1 MTIAERI
8 YSAST
13 SEDAEP
19 ARLAERLARLIED
32 DIASESAA
40 AGGVMG
46 SLRELS
52 ERYSVGRAAVREGVA
67 LLERRG
73 LGWLRPGPYG
83 GFVVAQP
90 EAETI
95 GGELAD
101 FFRMTGVTRTQLAD
115 ARDAVDLM
123 AAALAAASPGVAGTA
138 AGPVALPG
146 AGDDPIEWHLRT
158 RSALAA
164 RSGEPV
170 VQLFVTCLNQL
181 TAEFAR
187 PAGSEW
193 QPAAERHAAA
203 LREALAAGDAD
214 AAMAHTGALNREL
227 ERGLHAEA
235 APLPLPE
242 IETARQDGD
251 RTLATRVARRIAAE
265 VLRGGRAGQRLGS
278 EWDLCERFSVS
289 RATLRQAIRQLEDSG
304 IVECRRG
311 RGNGLVVRDLK
322 GTGSIKLVLAF
333 LISRQMDPQAAGA
346 ILFQLNRFVPALAVS
361 RASAAQRRR
370 LTELLARVERT
381 DPIDRYDLLRLVQY
395 VSHLADSP
403 IIDLFSRCL
412 AAYEARFHPLLAER
426 LPRRVQ
432 AEYFELLRQ
441 LLAEVEPGEA
451 AQLERA
457 KRKASRVMLAMSRNR
472 PI

>member
-13 SEDAEP
+13 SENAER

-32 DIASESAA
+32 DIASDSVA

-73 LGWLRPGPYG
+73 LGRLRPGPYG
-83 GFVVAQP
+83 GFIIAQP
-90 EAETI
+90 EADTI

-101 FFRMTGVTRTQLAD
+101 YFRMTGVTRTHLAD

-123 AAALAAASPGVAGTA
+123 AAALAATA
-138 AGPVALPG
+138 AARPPEAAQVALPA
-146 AGDDPIEWHLRT
+146 AGDDPVAWHLQT

-170 VQLFVTCLNQL
+170 VQLFVSCLNRL
-181 TAEFAR
+181 TAEFSSPR
-187 PAGSEW
+187 ESDW
-193 QPAAERHAAA
+193 QPAAKRHAAA
-203 LREALAAGDAD
+203 LRTALAAGDVE
-214 AAMAHTGALNREL
+214 AATNETGALNREL
-227 ERGLHAEA
+227 GAWLDMEA
-235 APLPLPE
+235 APLPLPG

-251 RTLATRVARRIAAE
+251 RTLATLVARRIAAE
-265 VLRGGRAGQRLGS
+265 VLSSNTAGQRLGS

-333 LISRQMDPQAAGA
+333 LISRQMDPQDAGA
-346 ILFQLNRFVPALAVS
+346 ILFQLNRFVPALAVG
-361 RASAAQRRR
+361 RANAAQRRR
-370 LTELLARVERT
+370 LLELLARVERT

-412 AAYEARFHPLLAER
+412 AAYEARFHPFLAER
-426 LPRRVQ
+426 LPVTVQ
-432 AEYFELLRQ
+432 AEYFELLRT
-441 LLAEVEPGEA
+441 LLDTVEPGDD
-451 AQLERA
+451 AQLDWA
-457 KRKASRVMLAMSRNR
+457 KRQASRVMLAMSRNR

>member
-13 SEDAEP
+13 SEDAEH

-32 DIASESAA
+32 DIASDSVA
-40 AGGVMG
+40 AGGLMG

-67 LLERRG
+67 VLERRG
-73 LGWLRPGPYG
+73 LGRLRPGPYG
-83 GFVVAQP
+83 GFIIAQP
-90 EAETI
+90 DAETI

-101 FFRMTGVTRTQLAD
+101 YFRVTGVTRTHLTD

-123 AAALAAASPGVAGTA
+123 AAALAATAEGA
-138 AGPVALPG
+138 AGHAAQAKLP
-146 AGDDPIEWHLRT
+146 APGDDCVEWHMRT

-164 RSGEPV
+164 RSDEPV
-170 VQLFVTCLNQL
+170 VELFVSCLNRL
-181 TAEFAR
+181 TAEYSSSR
-187 PAGSEW
+187 ESEW
-193 QPAAERHAAA
+193 KPAATRYAAA
-203 LREALAAGDAD
+203 LRRALVRGKAEAATDAT
-214 AAMAHTGALNREL
+214 AALNREL
-227 ERGLHAEA
+227 AHRLDRQP
-235 APLPLPE
+235 APLPQPG
-242 IETARQDGD
+242 IETGRKDGD
-251 RTLATRVARRIAAE
+251 RTLATLVARRIAAE
-265 VLRGGRAGQRLGS
+265 VLRSSTTGQRLGS

-333 LISRQMDPQAAGA
+333 LISRQMDPRAAGA
-346 ILFQLNRFVPALAVS
+346 ILFQLNRFIPALAVS
-361 RASAAQRRR
+361 RGNDAQRRR
-370 LTELLARVERT
+370 LAELLSRVERA

-395 VSHLADSP
+395 VSQLADSP

-412 AAYEARFHPLLAER
+412 AAYEARFHPVLAER
-426 LPRRVQ
+426 LPRTVQ
-432 AEYFELLRQ
+432 AEYFELLKN
-441 LLAEVEPGEA
+441 LLDKVGPGDTEKVEW
-451 AQLERA
+451 A
-457 KRKASRVMLAMSRNR
+457 KREASRVMLAMSRNR

>member
-13 SEDAEP
+13 SEDAEHS
-19 ARLAERLARLIED
+19 RLAERLARLIED
-32 DIASESAA
+32 DIASDNVE

-73 LGWLRPGPYG
+73 LGRLRPGPYG
-83 GFVVAQP
+83 GFIIAQP
-90 EAETI
+90 EADTI

-101 FFRMTGVTRTQLAD
+101 YFRMTCVTRTHLAD

-123 AAALAAASPGVAGTA
+123 AAALAASAGAAATESMPIASPAG
-138 AGPVALPG
+138 
-146 AGDDPIEWHLRT
+146 GDDAVRWHLQA
-158 RSALAA
+158 RSDLAA

-170 VQLFVTCLNQL
+170 VELFVSCLNHL
-181 TAEFAR
+181 TAEFVSR
-187 PAGSEW
+187 TEAGW
-193 QPAAERHAAA
+193 QPAAKRHAAA
-203 LREALAAGDAD
+203 LHEALAAGDAD
-214 AAMAHTGALNREL
+214 AATDAAKALNSEL
-227 ERGLHAEA
+227 DRWLDAETA
-235 APLPLPE
+235 SLPLPS
-242 IETARQDGD
+242 IETARQSGD
-251 RTLATRVARRIAAE
+251 RTLATLVARRIAAE
-265 VLRGGRAGQRLGS
+265 VLRNASAGQRLGS

-361 RASAAQRRR
+361 RASGAQRRR
-370 LTELLARVERT
+370 LKDLLVRVERT

-395 VSHLADSP
+395 VSQLADSP

-426 LPRRVQ
+426 LPRTVQ
-432 AEYFELLRQ
+432 AEYFELLRH
-441 LLAEVEPGEA
+441 LLDAVEPGDQA
-451 AQLERA
+451 RLEWA
-457 KRKASRVMLAMSRNR
+457 KREASRVMLAMSRNR